1 MNEYLPLP
9 SLEYLKQQAKRLRS
23 QLSVD
28 AKPVSHSQALE
39 LLAHQYGYKNW
50 NVLHAACGNQP
61 PGPPVTLGA
70 QVSGR
75 YLGQSF
81 TGEVIAVAT
90 LLQSDQ
96 FRITVNFE
104 KPVDVI
110 KFEGWSALRRRVS
123 SQINRQGQSPQR
135 TSDGAPIMELDLH

>member
-9 SLEYLKQQAKRLRS
+9 SLENLKQQAKRLRS

-61 PGPPVTLGA
+61 PGPPVTLGT

-75 YLGQSF
+75 YLGQAF
-81 TGEVIAVAT
+81 TGEVIAVAA
-90 LLQSDQ
+90 LSQPDQ

-110 KFEGWSALRRRVS
+110 KFDGWSAMRRRVS
-123 SQINRQGQSPQR
+123 SQISRQGQSPQR